1 MLIMKAVYIPTN
13 SSSNFV
19 KHANLH
25 ALAKTIYEA
34 NPAHTRLNAMDLSN
48 QEVQDFLRSLHQ
60 HEVRYMLVGG
70 VATTYYGHVRMTMDL
85 DLWVQ
90 DTAENKARLISALK
104 QADVAGAEH
113 YRNVDMIPGRRSL
126 SIGTIG
132 FEVDL
137 MGYTKAFRKE
147 DFDDCYRRASVAQVE
162 GIPVTI
168 IHLGDLIQ
176 EKEQLGRLKDQDD
189 VQHLRETEA
198 YRTRNTK
205 RSD

>member
-1 MLIMKAVYIPTN
+1 MLTN

-19 KHANLH
+19 KHTNLR
-25 ALAKTIYEA
+25 ALAKAIYEA
-34 NPAHTRLNAMDLSN
+34 NPAHTLLNAMDLSN
-48 QEVQDFLRSLHQ
+48 QKVQSFLRSLHQ
-60 HEVRYMLVGG
+60 HGVRYMLVGG
-70 VATTYYGHVRMTMDL
+70 VATTYYGHVRITMDL
-85 DLWVQ
+85 NLWVQ
-90 DTAENKARLISALK
+90 DTAENKDRLIDALEE
-104 QADVAGAEH
+104 ANVAGAEH
-113 YRNVDMIPGRRSL
+113 YRNADMIPGWSPL

-147 DFDDCYRRASVAQVE
+147 DFDDCYQRASVAQVE

-168 IHLGDLIQ
+168 IHLDDLIQ